1 MLPLEALSPV
11 SQRIL
16 YQLTRR
22 LLVPSLPCPTWKVDG
37 ALILPTAPV
46 LEAEAGLLSAATYP
60 QATSAP
66 SSNGDLGC
74 FFKPFLSIFP
84 STDVRVLIFLFAS
97 PQRAV
102 VFPDAACE
110 TDCYKCS
117 LW

>member
-46 LEAEAGLLSAATYP
+46 LEAGLLSAATYP

-74 FFKPFLSIFP
+74 FKSFLSIFP
-84 STDVRVLIFLFAS
+84 SRDVRVLIFLFAS
-97 PQRAV
+97 PLRAI
-102 VFPDAACE
+102 VFPDAECE

>member
-46 LEAEAGLLSAATYP
+46 LEAGLLSAATYP

-74 FFKPFLSIFP
+74 FKSFLSIFP
-84 STDVRVLIFLFAS
+84 SRDVHVLIFLFAS
-97 PQRAV
+97 PLRAV